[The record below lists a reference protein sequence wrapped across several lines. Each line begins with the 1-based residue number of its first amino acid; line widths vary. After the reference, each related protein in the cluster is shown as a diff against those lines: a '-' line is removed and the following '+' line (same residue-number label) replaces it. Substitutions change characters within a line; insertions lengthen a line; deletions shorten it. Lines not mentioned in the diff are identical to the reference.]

1 MSDGGAPDRSPHS
14 PLGAPGR
21 PLVELVLYVST
32 TSAASLR
39 AVGSLQAIL
48 ADFASEQ
55 VHLEIRDVGQHA
67 AQAEEDRVLFTPTL
81 VLKAKAS
88 PAWIVGDLSNHEA
101 VVQLL
106 RTAGIEEPS

>member
-81 VLKAKAS
+81 VKVHPRP
-88 PAWIVGDLSNHEA
+88 PAWLVGA
-101 VVQLL
+101 VDREVAVTLL
-106 RTAGIEEPS
+106 VSCGVARIR